1 MHKILIFIPRF
12 ALYANNYRYV
22 RKTRFCVFKRVQEI
36 KRHEEILQIEILIL
50 QILRLL
56 HLMENMNKVPRKL

>member
-22 RKTRFCVFKRVQEI
+22 RKTRFCVFKRVEEI

-50 QILRLL
+50 QVPRLL
-56 HLMENMNKVPRKL
+56 RLMENMNNVLTKL

>member
-12 ALYANNYRYV
+12 ALYANIYRYV
-22 RKTRFCVFKRVQEI
+22 RKTRFCVFKRVEEI

-50 QILRLL
+50 QVPRLL
-56 HLMENMNKVPRKL
+56 HLMENMNNVLTKL

>member
-22 RKTRFCVFKRVQEI
+22 RKTRFYVFKRVEEI

-50 QILRLL
+50 QVPRLL
-56 HLMENMNKVPRKL
+56 HLMENMNNVLTKL

>member
-22 RKTRFCVFKRVQEI
+22 RKTRFCVFKRVEEI
-36 KRHEEILQIEILIL
+36 KRHEEILQIEILIV
-50 QILRLL
+50 QVPRLL
-56 HLMENMNKVPRKL
+56 HLMENMNNVLTKL

>member
-22 RKTRFCVFKRVQEI
+22 RQTRFCVFKRVEEI

-50 QILRLL
+50 QVPRLL
-56 HLMENMNKVPRKL
+56 HLMENMNNVLTKL